1 MSLFVTPEHLLCVHH
16 RVLDY
21 QTVSL
26 VPLIGPIIHY
36 SSHYLLLS
44 LFASLIICFSH
55 YCFSHYCVSRADILA
70 DSDPFSAQFHR
81 TPLHWAADQ
90 GNIEVMKEL
99 VAAGAHL
106 DGLDKVPALAQPA
119 TASVRLSCTC
129 CMMRSKEL
137 KTSDLFS
144 C

>member
-44 LFASLIICFSH
+44 LFASLIIVSLIIVFLVLIFSL
-55 YCFSHYCVSRADILA
+55 ILTL
-70 DSDPFSAQFHR
+70 SLRSS
-81 TPLHWAADQ
+81 T
-90 GNIEVMKEL
+90 
-99 VAAGAHL
+99 
-106 DGLDKVPALAQPA
+106 GLRCTGPQTKA
-119 TASVRLSCTC
+119 T
-129 CMMRSKEL
+129 L
-137 KTSDLFS
+137 K
-144 C
+144 